1 MQKAKAFVNHLRYA
15 KTSKLLVAS
24 AVILL
29 GAGVVAFNAIT
40 ASQHAAA
47 AGLPRDCDNN
57 SIIYCGATTK
67 DEFVQKYNQNANGD
81 LKTVY
86 EHFGLSPD
94 ELSRFQSTAKMGT
107 VYKDG
112 RVVVDGKVVGTNAR
126 SIGRHSIPGS
136 SPMNIGGKTYY
147 MSPNSTAFQSN
158 SIQAHVMMNGDK
170 VEFIA
175 LTSCGNGVEVTQP
188 DYRCDM
194 LNRTQVDRDTF
205 QFSSKVTAKDGAKLT
220 KVVYDFGDGQKVE
233 KTSATEVVT
242 HNYAKA
248 GNYTAKV
255 TAYFEVNGETKTHT
269 SAECTKP
276 VEVKPAPGYDCTAL
290 IAKKITRTKYE
301 FTATS
306 EVSGGATLKDAS
318 FNFGDNQTAEGI
330 KPKEANKV
338 VIEHNY
344 AKEGTYTITATLN
357 FNIADGVKSA
367 KCEAKVTVAPEDCKS
382 NPNRP
387 ECQPKECKPGI
398 PEGDARCK
406 ETPTELP
413 STGPAD
419 MIGSALGI
427 GGIVTAGG
435 YYLRSRRDLLS
446 VIFKR

>member
-1 MQKAKAFVNHLRYA
+1 MHKAKAFVNHLRFA

-24 AVILL
+24 AFVLL
-29 GAGVVAFNAIT
+29 GSGVVAFNAIT
-40 ASQHAAA
+40 ASQQAAA
-47 AGLPRDCDNN
+47 AGLPRDCDSN

-67 DEFVQKYNQNANGD
+67 EEFVQKYNQNATGD
-81 LKTVY
+81 LKAVY
-86 EHFGLSPD
+86 EHFGLSPS
-94 ELSRFQSTAKMGT
+94 ELGRFQSTAKMGT

-126 SIGRHSIPGS
+126 SIGRHNMPGS
-136 SPMNIGGKTYY
+136 TPINIGGQTYY
-147 MSPNSTAFQSN
+147 MRPNTSAFQSP
-158 SIQAHVMMNGDK
+158 SIQGHVMMNGDK

-175 LTSCGNGVEVTQP
+175 LTSCGNGVIVDQP
-188 DYRCDM
+188 EYQCDM
-194 LNRTQVDRDTF
+194 LESRQVDRDTF
-205 QFSSKVTAKDGAKLT
+205 QFSSKVTAKNGAKLT
-220 KVVYDFGDGQKVE
+220 KVVYEFGDGQKVE

-242 HNYAKA
+242 HNYAKP

-255 TAYFEVNGETKTHT
+255 TAYFDVNGQTKTHT

-276 VEVKPAPGYDCTAL
+276 VEVKPAPAYECSGL

-306 EVSGGATLKDAS
+306 TVSGGAVLKDAS
-318 FNFGDNQTAEGI
+318 FSFGDSQTAEGI

-338 VIEHNY
+338 VIEHDY

-357 FNIADGVKSA
+357 FTVAEGVKSA
-367 KCEAKVTVAPEDCKS
+367 KCETKITVAPEDCKS

-398 PEGDARCK
+398 PEGDARCE
-406 ETPTELP
+406 ETPPELP
-413 STGPAD
+413 STGPAE
-419 MIGSALGI
+419 MIGSALGL

-435 YYLRSRRDLLS
+435 YYLRSRRDLMS
-446 VIFKR
+446 VVFKR